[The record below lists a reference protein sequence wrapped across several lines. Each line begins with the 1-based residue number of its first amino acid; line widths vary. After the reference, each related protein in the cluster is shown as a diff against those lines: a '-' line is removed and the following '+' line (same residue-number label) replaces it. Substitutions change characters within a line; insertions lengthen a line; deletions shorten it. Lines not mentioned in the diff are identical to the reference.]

1 MSNIDDIKN
10 FIIKKDDIPEEYA
23 ITILNALDD
32 YSDDIQDTLT
42 PNRDIIKAIRK
53 MDNNLRLSL
62 SRINESVNKKDT
74 IKAHVTFDSFVNK
87 FFRRG

>member
-1 MSNIDDIKN
+1 MSNIENIKN

-23 ITILNALDD
+23 VTILNALDD

-42 PNRDIIKAIRK
+42 QNRDIIKAIRK

-62 SRINESVNKKDT
+62 SRINESINKKKTYET
-74 IKAHVTFDSFVNK
+74 IVKFDGHVNK
-87 FFRRG
+87 FFRR